1 MTPEASTDYFRIGVT
16 GGIGSGKSTVCA
28 LFTRRGRVVIYADA
42 IARDLTQHDETIR
55 EQIKKAFGPDLYR
68 TDGSLQRK
76 RLAEV
81 VFKDPRLRRKLD
93 SIVHPRVF
101 EAIDKAIATLSTT
114 ERAPYVL
121 VEAALVYETGMD
133 GRLDYTIVV
142 DAPENVR
149 ISRVISR
156 DGCTRDEVMIRIK
169 SQMPVEKKLELADF
183 VINNGGDETEL
194 ARRVAFLDSL
204 LRHMT
209 VI

>member
-1 MTPEASTDYFRIGVT
+1 VTPEASTDYFRIGVT